1 MMKINMF
8 KSRKQKR
15 DDEKKKRE
23 EAISKELGMIIERL
37 QKNEITGQQLNQEI
51 ERLLYEVRM
60 GKK

>member
-1 MMKINMF
+1 MKINMF